1 MPETHQNSTQQP
13 RPTSH
18 PLRVLNDTK
27 DVSAQGK
34 SFVVVVLGERQP
46 ASVTGL
52 AEDVHV
58 DDSGG
63 CCGILSQIENAR
75 TLCVLV
81 ACLPAWSASWK
92 HMAGWLAGIWRG
104 RVDGWRLSDTLH
116 KFSIHF
122 CSQNFHTV
130 PTEIG

>member
-1 MPETHQNSTQQP
+1 M
-13 RPTSH
+13 
-18 PLRVLNDTK
+18 
-27 DVSAQGK
+27 
-34 SFVVVVLGERQP
+34 VVLGERQP

-92 HMAGWLAGIWRG
+92 HMVGWLAGWDMAG
-104 RVDGWRLSDTLH
+104 AGGWMAVVGYTA
-116 KFSIHF
+116 
-122 CSQNFHTV
+122 
-130 PTEIG
+130 